1 MLQARVLRN
10 HARILA
16 AAQDAAA
23 EHGWSGMTLAS
34 VGKAAG
40 LTPRPVRDR
49 YPNKALL
56 GAATWA
62 EVAGPALLAALS
74 DALSAAGLL
83 DEPSQEGAF
92 VDSMNALARPKT
104 GLRAAAELL
113 VVSAFE
119 VDMRAA
125 VEVSLGAT
133 LREWLDPDKAGGPA
147 RAARRG
153 YLLALSLGLICVAR
167 RPGAAAIDFEDEWRR
182 LLDALRSDR
191 EPVPL
196 PDVRR
201 APHLAFIEFDTG
213 DQTTDDLLRAAIDHL
228 GMHGFE
234 GSVLAAVA
242 ESAGVSESTIYLR
255 YPTKEAFFMDAINR
269 HQDIAMP
276 GQRATITLVEQEH
289 GLGIAEAVAIRD
301 TMHPRERMA
310 NIIEMERVRLTWHRP
325 NLAAQDEE
333 RLQKFL
339 AETLVVKPGYV
350 DFIDRARVHVGRAMG
365 VGISFLPLVND
376 DAWRLPYDVISVPFN
391 ET

>member
-1 MLQARVLRN
+1 MRDEERPPSPPGGRSVESSRIRVRPLALRPAGLHDSLMLQARVLRN

-167 RPGAAAIDFEDEWRR
+167 RPGRRRSTSRMNGDACSMPCAPTASRFPCQTFAGLPTWRSSSSTRAIRQ
-182 LLDALRSDR
+182 LTTCSVPRS
-191 EPVPL
+191 
-196 PDVRR
+196 
-201 APHLAFIEFDTG
+201 
-213 DQTTDDLLRAAIDHL
+213 
-228 GMHGFE
+228 
-234 GSVLAAVA
+234 
-242 ESAGVSESTIYLR
+242 
-255 YPTKEAFFMDAINR
+255 
-269 HQDIAMP
+269 
-276 GQRATITLVEQEH
+276 ITL
-289 GLGIAEAVAIRD
+289 GCTAS
-301 TMHPRERMA
+301 
-310 NIIEMERVRLTWHRP
+310 RVRSSPRSQSRQGSP
-325 NLAAQDEE
+325 
-333 RLQKFL
+333 
-339 AETLVVKPGYV
+339 
-350 DFIDRARVHVGRAMG
+350 RAR
-365 VGISFLPLVND
+365 S
-376 DAWRLPYDVISVPFN
+376 
-391 ET
+391 T